1 MGVAR
6 VGQAVFVG
14 AAVTS
19 GWLVFVGT
27 AVIADVTVTSDV
39 EIFVG
44 SAGIVVSLAAGCGV

>member
-14 AAVTS
+14 AAVIS

-27 AVIADVTVTSDV
+27 AVTADVTFTSGV
-39 EIFVG
+39 EISVG
-44 SAGIVVSLAAGCGV
+44 SAEIVVSLAAGCGV